1 MLPSASQPLVE
12 ARSAG
17 MCSGEPSATKPPW
30 AACFKPRSWLFVLR
44 LPFILF
50 FNTSGWL
57 GDQLCAEHS
66 PLLRS
71 LPLT

>member
-30 AACFKPRSWLFVLR
+30 AACFKPRSGV
-44 LPFILF
+44 
-50 FNTSGWL
+50 GL
-57 GDQLCAEHS
+57 GGDSS
-66 PLLRS
+66 PRMVAIQVKLEF
-71 LPLT
+71 